1 VTNGSFWRSW
11 HNDYDDP
18 DSDLADRLVAVQARM
33 RAAVDVSA
41 PGPIRVISACAT
53 ADASDGIDRQ
63 NEFGRF
69 ERIEGRNP
77 MATLRIVRPEDRAI
91 PPEGQTPGLRRET
104 AVAEEGVWIG
114 VVHADPGVGGWH
126 HHSENDTYVYMLDGV
141 MRIEQR
147 DGRAA
152 IDGKRDDFLLIP
164 RKTVHREIT
173 PEGEHASAIIIRV
186 GSGPAVV
193 NVE

>member
-1 VTNGSFWRSW
+1 
-11 HNDYDDP
+11 
-18 DSDLADRLVAVQARM
+18 
-33 RAAVDVSA
+33 
-41 PGPIRVISACAT
+41 
-53 ADASDGIDRQ
+53 
-63 NEFGRF
+63 
-69 ERIEGRNP
+69 
-77 MATLRIVRPEDRAI
+77 MAILRIVRPEDRAI

-114 VVHADPGVGGWH
+114 IVHTDSGVGGWH
-126 HHSENDTYVYMLDGV
+126 HHSENDTYVYLLDGV
-141 MRIEQR
+141 MRVEQR

-152 IDGKRDDFLLIP
+152 IEGNRDDFLLIP
-164 RKTVHREIT
+164 KETVHREIT